1 MLTMSLIFLG
11 LLGLLLAAG
20 LAINLYLRTHRALS
34 PQPANA
40 KQQSAQLQAA
50 LFPSYADS
58 SH

>member
-1 MLTMSLIFLG
+1 MSLIFLG

-50 LFPSYADS
+50 LFPSYADA